1 MDQTSALLL
10 EEHDVETIKVGKVPP
25 LLGSLALLSPRGL
38 LPLGDNL
45 GSVEDLLDGR
55 STCGTGQLLENVR
68 GEDESSVSEGLAG
81 DTSRGTVDE
90 STVVVNDLDDGSEL
104 AGRRS
109 VVNENDAT
117 DLDVALESGIRG
129 HGYGLDWLSE
139 GSTKRPPCTLR

>member
-1 MDQTSALLL
+1 MDQTPALLL
-10 EEHDVETIKVGKVPP
+10 EEHDVEAVEVGEVPP

-90 STVVVNDLDDGSEL
+90 SLGTNKQLGQYIALEHES
-104 AGRRS
+104 R
-109 VVNENDAT
+109 NENN
-117 DLDVALESGIRG
+117 I
-129 HGYGLDWLSE
+129 HGCGQ
-139 GSTKRPPCTLR
+139 